1 MTFRFSSIFRF
12 KSSNGGNPT
21 STTEA
26 TPVEPTQRTRGRFG
40 GSSNGGGFKR
50 PRPGQK
56 TSQQQPVEED
66 AVQKESVGSVAAE
79 KPNGSAS
86 RGRFRSTV
94 GSRSVSTTSAPTTGT
109 SSGTNNGSPSAG
121 PSGISRPSFNKL
133 NINRKRGRP
142 TAAPSTTSQSGEDS
156 QEEIGQ
162 SPTAESATVS
172 TQSSS
177 PLKPAVR
184 SRLPG
189 PGSPGGT
196 GRLPI
201 VRPPAGRLNLR
212 QKPGQATTLGTSTTS
227 APEEVPEG
235 SVEEPAGEG
244 TEEETHEV
252 SR

>member
-1 MTFRFSSIFRF
+1 M
-12 KSSNGGNPT
+12 
-21 STTEA
+21 
-26 TPVEPTQRTRGRFG
+26 
-40 GSSNGGGFKR
+40 
-50 PRPGQK
+50 
-56 TSQQQPVEED
+56 
-66 AVQKESVGSVAAE
+66 QKESVGNVAAE

-86 RGRFRSTV
+86 RGRFRGTI

-109 SSGTNNGSPSAG
+109 SNGNNNGASSSG
-121 PSGISRPSFNKL
+121 PSGITRPSFNKL

-142 TAAPSTTSQSGEDS
+142 TPLPSTTSQSGEDS

-162 SPTAESATVS
+162 QSPTVESSTVG

-177 PLKPAVR
+177 PIKPPVR

-189 PGSPGGT
+189 SGSPGSGT

-212 QKPGQATTLGTSTTS
+212 QKPGQATTPGTSTTS

-235 SVEEPAGEG
+235 SLEEPAGEG

-252 SR
+252 CR